1 MKDTGKNAA
10 YIDWLTQK
18 GNGNR
23 LPRGKFFQNSVM
35 PYKIFYSEHTK
46 LNTDFIEFIEKARSL
61 PISK

>member
-23 LPRGKFFQNSVM
+23 LPRGKFFEKSAM
-35 PYKIFYSEHTK
+35 PYKIFSTESPYVSAD
-46 LNTDFIEFIEKARSL
+46 LIRQARSL
-61 PISK
+61 PILK